1 MIVVIGDKHYPHVNI
16 EDLSLGHVM
25 ALQRELTL
33 TNISSAKTWADVR
46 QLVAEYAA
54 TPEGEQPDHPE
65 YLFLTCLVVWAA
77 RVTAGEQISL
87 LDAVDVPVSQIKFI
101 AEPHD
106 KLPGPEGKAKA
117 PTASVRGGAHQ
128 RRGGGKKKGRRIS
141 GNPSNRA

>member
-33 TNISSAKTWADVR
+33 TNISSAKTWAEVR
-46 QLVAEYAA
+46 ALVNEYAESPNKA
-54 TPEGEQPDHPE
+54 DHPE
-65 YLFLTCLVVWAA
+65 YLFLMSLIVWAA

-87 LDAVDVPVSQIKFI
+87 LDAVDVPVSQIKFVT
-101 AEPHD
+101 EPHD

-128 RRGGGKKKGRRIS
+128 RRGGGKKKGRKIS